1 MRWNSLTSLNAK
13 LWMMPTKVDTHPR
26 FRNRTKRLRR
36 RFPSI
41 HVDLRPLFQRI
52 RNDERPG
59 QLVPGVGYT
68 VYKVRLPNRAARR
81 GKSGGFRVIYYA
93 QLSDRVILL
102 TIYSKS
108 DETDISIAEIRQLV
122 MEAEQ

>member
-1 MRWNSLTSLNAK
+1 MKFGNLSRCCLTMNAQVNWYPAWAIPSSK
-13 LWMMPTKVDTHPR
+13 YACPT
-26 FRNRTKRLRR
+26 
-36 RFPSI
+36 
-41 HVDLRPLFQRI
+41 
-52 RNDERPG
+52 E
-59 QLVPGVGYT
+59 
-68 VYKVRLPNRAARR
+68 RR
-81 GKSGGFRVIYYA
+81 GKSGGFRVIYYV